1 MYLGPDTACSFSARS
16 TVKYTGNNME
26 VVFADLALGK
36 GWRISL
42 EQGPRSLEVN
52 RINGEFFDRN
62 VAESSDVS

>member
-1 MYLGPDTACSFSARS
+1 M
-16 TVKYTGNNME
+16 KYTGNNME